1 MNQNQIKSKP
11 EDAEQPSPEGLS
23 SSALLALEGA
33 YDRFKACENRAVWGG
48 SYEVESAA
56 AQDLRG
62 LGREMF
68 AALEAFMKV
77 HKANEKLCN
86 SPGSGASP
94 KPETL

>member
-1 MNQNQIKSKP
+1 MENHQTQSKRT
-11 EDAEQPSPEGLS
+11 DADQPSPGGLS

-68 AALEAFMKV
+68 AALEAFMQV
-77 HKANEKLCN
+77 HKANTKASRDE
-86 SPGSGASP
+86 GGAKS
-94 KPETL
+94 